1 AQPTPQREH
10 SSPTEA
16 ENLHG
21 AWYVKT
27 HNAGAQSGPLAGRT
41 VDIKDNVSV
50 AGVPM
55 ANASLSHDGY
65 VPSEDATVVK
75 RLL

>member
-1 AQPTPQREH
+1 HIAQPTPQRVLCRP
-10 SSPTEA
+10 SEA

-21 AWYVKT
+21 AWDVKT
-27 HNAGAQSGPLAGRT
+27 HIAGAQSGPLAGRT
-41 VDIKDNVSV
+41 EVIKDNVSV

-55 ANASLSHDGY
+55 ANASLSLDGY

-75 RLL
+75 R